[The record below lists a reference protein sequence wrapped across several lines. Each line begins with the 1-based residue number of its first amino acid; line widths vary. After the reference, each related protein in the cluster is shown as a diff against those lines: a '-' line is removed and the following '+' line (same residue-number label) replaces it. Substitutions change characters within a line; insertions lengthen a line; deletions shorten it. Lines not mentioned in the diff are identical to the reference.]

1 MFIHLAY
8 AIYKQTKKIQ
18 VHLAWQIIWLNDQP
32 NDFTFYQKEV
42 WLHCILVI
50 RVAFISK

>member
-1 MFIHLAY
+1 MQFTN
-8 AIYKQTKKIQ
+8 KKKKIQ

-42 WLHCILVI
+42 
-50 RVAFISK
+50 